1 MGESAGAGVSCSA
14 SCAQFTAVT
23 HGASAYLSLHCCT
36 RGPDQALL
44 LCASGAAVAP
54 MLSRVS
60 GSISEP
66 DTPPSD
72 LEDSKKDPRSV
83 RRVGSVDGRQTP
95 PPRVH
100 SAGHPK
106 PRVAPQQPESEDVAA
121 TLMAL
126 MVTSTAAQ
134 EAPSSVTQDAPG
146 SPAASSSSVKK
157 PTRKRKRDGKPA
169 PTQQPKREMSVADD
183 RAVFQPS
190 ASQLMQLVSSGVV
203 PHFAIFTH
211 GPSGH
216 STAAFGQPQAS
227 GPVWRTAPQSHQPMV
242 S

>member
-1 MGESAGAGVSCSA
+1 
-14 SCAQFTAVT
+14 
-23 HGASAYLSLHCCT
+23 
-36 RGPDQALL
+36 
-44 LCASGAAVAP
+44 

-95 PPRVH
+95 PPQVH

-106 PRVAPQQPESEDVAA
+106 PRVAPQQPESENRSEDVAV

-169 PTQQPKREMSVADD
+169 PTQQPKHEMSVADD

-203 PHFAIFTH
+203 PHFAIFAH

-227 GPVWRTAPQSHQPMV
+227 GPVWQTAPQSHQPMV